1 MKTAGLSLR
10 PLNHLNPMIESIIS
24 ATVAVITGGAVLTS
38 RVYARI
44 MELDKRIDQV
54 ELNVASNYISKVDFE
69 KSLERMESHMI
80 RIEDKLDELVQHNLA
95 KR

>member
-1 MKTAGLSLR
+1 
-10 PLNHLNPMIESIIS
+10 
-24 ATVAVITGGAVLTS
+24 
-38 RVYARI
+38 

-54 ELNVASNYISKVDFE
+54 ELNVASNYISKADFE
-69 KSLERMESHMI
+69 KSLERMETHMI

>member
-10 PLNHLNPMIESIIS
+10 PLNHLSPMIESIIS

-38 RVYARI
+38 RVHARI

-80 RIEDKLDELVQHNLA
+80 RIEDKLDELVQHNLS